1 MGEVGNRIKETLNE
15 TFAPSKLEVV
25 DESDQHKGHAG
36 AREGGES
43 HFRIRITSPAFSG
56 LSRVD
61 IHRAI
66 NQALAA
72 ELAGPV
78 HALAIE
84 ARPA

>member
-1 MGEVGNRIKETLNE
+1 MGEVGNRITETLNE
-15 TFAPSKLEVV
+15 TFRPSNLEVV
-25 DESDQHKGHAG
+25 DESDRHKGHAG

-43 HFRIRITSPAFSG
+43 HFRIRITAPAFAG

-66 NQALAA
+66 NRALAT

-84 ARPA
+84 AKPA

>member
-1 MGEVGNRIKETLNE
+1 MGEVGTRITETLKET
-15 TFAPSKLEVV
+15 FKPSALEVV

-36 AREGGES
+36 WREGGES
-43 HFRIRITSPAFSG
+43 HFRVRITAATFSG

-84 ARPA
+84 ANPV

>member
-1 MGEVGNRIKETLNE
+1 MGEVGNRITETLNE
-15 TFAPSKLEVV
+15 TFRPSKLEVV

-43 HFRIRITSPAFSG
+43 HFRIRITAPAFAG

-66 NQALAA
+66 NRALAT

>member
-1 MGEVGNRIKETLNE
+1 MGEVGNRITETLNE
-15 TFAPSKLEVV
+15 TFMPSTLEVM
-25 DESDQHKGHAG
+25 DESDQHKSHAG

-43 HFRIRITSPAFSG
+43 HFRIRISATAFAG

-84 ARPA
+84 AKSA